1 MDIFRILL
9 CIGLVALLW
18 RLELRGTR
26 PVRDFFLW
34 GVDYPF
40 HFLLT
45 ATLILVI
52 WGALGSSFGLQGLF
66 LAEDPLTQLLLG
78 ATLMLLFAAIT
89 VQYVALGSS
98 QRGWWNAVEQVCRFL
113 EGLNRIA
120 GPDRPVQSALANG
133 FLEHL
138 RAGDLEAIR
147 RAAAVANRPPT
158 TPPDEPVTPPATRQ
172 TLELLASQPFRLLFA
187 PAIVLVKGFGL
198 IVLVGVV
205 PAVLISLS
213 QQDPAGIVERLP
225 WLVGVCL
232 GSVLAVVLG
241 CWTTAWLERAAAWE
255 ARAEAIRTAIGQLP
269 SPPPDAEAACTTP
282 PPRWLTV
289 LAWFFGVH
297 VATTLLLPDAVT
309 ARWIAWPEQTLVE
322 PTTGSW
328 SHPHGLLANF
338 PWLPAVV
345 LAAEAGL
352 AALLATGVQQLR
364 QRESVARRLNA
375 WRPLAAAAMQ

>member
-9 CIGLVALLW
+9 CLGLVVLLW

-52 WGALGSSFGLQGLF
+52 WGVLGSSFGLQGLF

-78 ATLMLLFAAIT
+78 TTVMLLFAAIT

-98 QRGWWNAVEQVCRFL
+98 QRGWWNAVDQVCRFL
-113 EGLNRIA
+113 DGLNHIA

-138 RAGDLEAIR
+138 RAGDLAAIS
-147 RAAAVANRPPT
+147 RAAAAGRRLPPAAL
-158 TPPDEPVTPPATRQ
+158 DEPVTPPATRQ

-198 IVLVGVV
+198 VVFVGVV
-205 PAVLISLS
+205 PAVLIPLS
-213 QQDPAGIVERLP
+213 QQDPAAIVERLP

-241 CWTTAWLERAAAWE
+241 CWTTAWLARAAAWE
-255 ARAEAIRTAIGQLP
+255 VRTEAIRTALGQLP
-269 SPPPDAEAACTTP
+269 SPPADLAAPPAP
-282 PPRWLTV
+282 PPCWRPASSWCGSGSRSPGGSTPGGPSPPPPCREPSKPCRP
-289 LAWFFGVH
+289 AGCTGWQCCS
-297 VATTLLLPDAVT
+297 P
-309 ARWIAWPEQTLVE
+309 RAWP
-322 PTTGSW
+322 
-328 SHPHGLLANF
+328 
-338 PWLPAVV
+338 
-345 LAAEAGL
+345 
-352 AALLATGVQQLR
+352 
-364 QRESVARRLNA
+364 
-375 WRPLAAAAMQ
+375 